1 MRATKEVKIK
11 FKEDKTKKNL
21 GLVFVFVF
29 IFLACLIWIS
39 RPLWHWFFM
48 FTYKTPA
55 FWEPLLLI
63 GIIYVVYT
71 IYSYRKSKKIRK
83 EEELPH
89 KKKKSSTTYTKD
101 SEMAVVAPAII
112 TILIIG
118 WAILGPFQAMYPQC
132 YLAHHLD
139 AKEITEL
146 PDMDPSVVRI
156 MPQFVAEKYARDAL
170 QYR

>member
-1 MRATKEVKIK
+1 MRATKEDNNK
-11 FKEDKTKKNL
+11 FRENKTKK
-21 GLVFVFVF
+21 GLVIVLGF

-48 FTYKTPA
+48 FTYRNPA
-55 FWEPLLLI
+55 FWVPLLLI
-63 GIIYVVYT
+63 GIIYVIYT
-71 IYSYRKSKKIRK
+71 FYSYSKS
-83 EEELPH
+83 
-89 KKKKSSTTYTKD
+89 KKKSSTTYTKD

-132 YLAHHLD
+132 YLAQHLD

-156 MPQFVAEKYARDAL
+156 MPQFVAERYARDAL
-170 QYR
+170 QYLSLIHI